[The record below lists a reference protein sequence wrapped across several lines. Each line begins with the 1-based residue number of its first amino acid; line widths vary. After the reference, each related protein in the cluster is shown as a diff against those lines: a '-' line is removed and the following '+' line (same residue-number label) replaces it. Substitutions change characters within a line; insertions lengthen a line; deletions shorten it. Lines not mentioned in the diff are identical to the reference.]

1 MATKT
6 KKASSRKQSSS
17 KVRDLSARKDPRG
30 GAQKKEGPDLTMG
43 TTRGGSPSRAGK
55 TRLS

>member
-1 MATKT
+1 MAIKPTKT
-6 KKASSRKQSSS
+6 TRKKSSG

-30 GAQKKEGPDLTMG
+30 GAQKKESPAATAN
-43 TTRGGSPSRAGK
+43 TRGGMRLKAGR